1 MFDAAGEGP
10 EFFDLSSGTILSFK
24 SLALTV
30 QEPMINVLMLE
41 SGAER

>member
-10 EFFDLSSGTILSFK
+10 EFLGLSSGTILSFK